1 MKGSRMSLP
10 TQMAIGMVLGIAA
23 GALTPA
29 MGLDPSWY
37 KPVGQL
43 FINLVRMVVVP
54 LVLTT
59 LVAGAASVG
68 DVSKLGR
75 VAGKTLAYYLV
86 TTAVAVV
93 IGLVL
98 ANIFQPGSGLSIS
111 TEGLKAKEVAP
122 PTLIDVFLNIVPI
135 NPIEALSKGNMLQII
150 FFALLFGFGL
160 SVIGDKGKQVLHF
173 FDGAADVMIKV
184 TGFVMLYAPIGVFGL
199 MAYTVSMH
207 GLSVLLPLIK
217 LVLVMYLACILQ
229 ILIVYLPCVKVTGLT
244 PSRFLKGLASPM
256 MIAFTT
262 CSSAAALS
270 TTLLSVQKL
279 GASRSVS
286 SFSIPLG
293 NTINMDGAAI
303 YMGIAAIFAA
313 EVYGIPM
320 PLDRQLT
327 VILLAV
333 LASIG
338 SMGVPGAALIM
349 ITMVFTQVGIPLEAI
364 ALVAGVDRIMDMAR
378 TTINVLGD
386 ATGALFVS
394 KLESDFDPE
403 RGVGPPAGLDLTRK
417 LFDHT
422 RAEADQEHLPVML
435 YSFPD
440 RIGERPAFLLGKTA
454 DNPGEA
460 IGDIMA
466 ELARAGA
473 TVIGMPC
480 NTAHSPRILDAALE
494 KLNATGRPVRFVH
507 MIDAVVRHVRQRCGE
522 GARVGILS
530 TLATLETRLYQDSL
544 ERAGL
549 EALHPAPDGC
559 ARVQEAISNRE
570 YGIKARNPVTER
582 ARADLLDEA
591 RRLAG
596 NADAI
601 ILGCTEIPLA
611 LPEKELGGVPLIDA
625 TDILALELVRA
636 FAPEKLR

>member
-1 MKGSRMSLP
+1 M
-10 TQMAIGMVLGIAA
+10 
-23 GALTPA
+23 
-29 MGLDPSWY
+29 
-37 KPVGQL
+37 

-150 FFALLFGFGL
+150 FFAPALRLRPQRHRRQGQ
-160 SVIGDKGKQVLHF
+160 QVLHF

-403 RGVGPPAGLDLTRK
+403 RG
-417 LFDHT
+417 
-422 RAEADQEHLPVML
+422 E
-435 YSFPD
+435 
-440 RIGERPAFLLGKTA
+440 
-454 DNPGEA
+454 
-460 IGDIMA
+460 
-466 ELARAGA
+466 
-473 TVIGMPC
+473 
-480 NTAHSPRILDAALE
+480 
-494 KLNATGRPVRFVH
+494 
-507 MIDAVVRHVRQRCGE
+507 
-522 GARVGILS
+522 
-530 TLATLETRLYQDSL
+530 
-544 ERAGL
+544 
-549 EALHPAPDGC
+549 
-559 ARVQEAISNRE
+559 
-570 YGIKARNPVTER
+570 
-582 ARADLLDEA
+582 
-591 RRLAG
+591 RLA
-596 NADAI
+596 AA
-601 ILGCTEIPLA
+601 E
-611 LPEKELGGVPLIDA
+611 
-625 TDILALELVRA
+625 
-636 FAPEKLR
+636 

>member
-111 TEGLKAKEVAP
+111 TEGLKAKDVAP
-122 PTLIDVFLNIVPI
+122 PTLVDVFLNIVPI

-229 ILIVYLPCVKVTGLT
+229 ILIVYLPCVKITGLT

-256 MIAFTT
+256 MI
-262 CSSAAALS
+262 ALS

-403 RGVGPPAGLDLTRK
+403 RG
-417 LFDHT
+417 
-422 RAEADQEHLPVML
+422 E
-435 YSFPD
+435 
-440 RIGERPAFLLGKTA
+440 
-454 DNPGEA
+454 
-460 IGDIMA
+460 
-466 ELARAGA
+466 
-473 TVIGMPC
+473 
-480 NTAHSPRILDAALE
+480 
-494 KLNATGRPVRFVH
+494 
-507 MIDAVVRHVRQRCGE
+507 
-522 GARVGILS
+522 
-530 TLATLETRLYQDSL
+530 
-544 ERAGL
+544 
-549 EALHPAPDGC
+549 
-559 ARVQEAISNRE
+559 
-570 YGIKARNPVTER
+570 
-582 ARADLLDEA
+582 
-591 RRLAG
+591 RLA
-596 NADAI
+596 AA
-601 ILGCTEIPLA
+601 E
-611 LPEKELGGVPLIDA
+611 
-625 TDILALELVRA
+625 
-636 FAPEKLR
+636 

>member
-1 MKGSRMSLP
+1 
-10 TQMAIGMVLGIAA
+10 
-23 GALTPA
+23 

-217 LVLVMYLACILQ
+217 PRARHVSRLYPSDPHRLSPLREGHGPYPQPLPQGPRLPDDDRLHHLLQ
-229 ILIVYLPCVKVTGLT
+229 RRRPLHHAPQRSEV
-244 PSRFLKGLASPM
+244 
-256 MIAFTT
+256 
-262 CSSAAALS
+262 
-270 TTLLSVQKL
+270 

-303 YMGIAAIFAA
+303 YMGIAAIFARR
-313 EVYGIPM
+313 GLRHPH
-320 PLDRQLT
+320 
-327 VILLAV
+327 
-333 LASIG
+333 
-338 SMGVPGAALIM
+338 AA
-349 ITMVFTQVGIPLEAI
+349 
-364 ALVAGVDRIMDMAR
+364 R
-378 TTINVLGD
+378 
-386 ATGALFVS
+386 
-394 KLESDFDPE
+394 
-403 RGVGPPAGLDLTRK
+403 
-417 LFDHT
+417 
-422 RAEADQEHLPVML
+422 
-435 YSFPD
+435 
-440 RIGERPAFLLGKTA
+440 
-454 DNPGEA
+454 
-460 IGDIMA
+460 
-466 ELARAGA
+466 
-473 TVIGMPC
+473 
-480 NTAHSPRILDAALE
+480 
-494 KLNATGRPVRFVH
+494 
-507 MIDAVVRHVRQRCGE
+507 
-522 GARVGILS
+522 
-530 TLATLETRLYQDSL
+530 
-544 ERAGL
+544 
-549 EALHPAPDGC
+549 
-559 ARVQEAISNRE
+559 
-570 YGIKARNPVTER
+570 
-582 ARADLLDEA
+582 
-591 RRLAG
+591 
-596 NADAI
+596 
-601 ILGCTEIPLA
+601 
-611 LPEKELGGVPLIDA
+611 
-625 TDILALELVRA
+625 
-636 FAPEKLR
+636 

>member
-111 TEGLKAKEVAP
+111 TEGLKAKDVAP
-122 PTLIDVFLNIVPI
+122 PTLVDVFLNIVPI

-293 NTINMDGAAI
+293 NTI
-303 YMGIAAIFAA
+303 AAIFAA

-403 RGVGPPAGLDLTRK
+403 RG
-417 LFDHT
+417 
-422 RAEADQEHLPVML
+422 E
-435 YSFPD
+435 
-440 RIGERPAFLLGKTA
+440 
-454 DNPGEA
+454 
-460 IGDIMA
+460 
-466 ELARAGA
+466 
-473 TVIGMPC
+473 
-480 NTAHSPRILDAALE
+480 
-494 KLNATGRPVRFVH
+494 
-507 MIDAVVRHVRQRCGE
+507 
-522 GARVGILS
+522 
-530 TLATLETRLYQDSL
+530 
-544 ERAGL
+544 
-549 EALHPAPDGC
+549 
-559 ARVQEAISNRE
+559 
-570 YGIKARNPVTER
+570 
-582 ARADLLDEA
+582 
-591 RRLAG
+591 RLA
-596 NADAI
+596 AA
-601 ILGCTEIPLA
+601 E
-611 LPEKELGGVPLIDA
+611 
-625 TDILALELVRA
+625 
-636 FAPEKLR
+636 

>member
-10 TQMAIGMVLGIAA
+10 TQMAIGMVLGVAA

-122 PTLIDVFLNIVPI
+122 PTLVDVFLNIVPI

-207 GLSVLLPLIK
+207 GLGVLLPLIK

-244 PSRFLKGLASPM
+244 TSRFLKGLAYDDR
-256 MIAFTT
+256 
-262 CSSAAALS
+262 LHH
-270 TTLLSVQKL
+270 LLQRRRPFHH
-279 GASRSVS
+279 APQR
-286 SFSIPLG
+286 P
-293 NTINMDGAAI
+293 
-303 YMGIAAIFAA
+303 
-313 EVYGIPM
+313 
-320 PLDRQLT
+320 
-327 VILLAV
+327 
-333 LASIG
+333 
-338 SMGVPGAALIM
+338 
-349 ITMVFTQVGIPLEAI
+349 EARR
-364 ALVAGVDRIMDMAR
+364 V
-378 TTINVLGD
+378 
-386 ATGALFVS
+386 
-394 KLESDFDPE
+394 
-403 RGVGPPAGLDLTRK
+403 
-417 LFDHT
+417 
-422 RAEADQEHLPVML
+422 
-435 YSFPD
+435 
-440 RIGERPAFLLGKTA
+440 
-454 DNPGEA
+454 
-460 IGDIMA
+460 
-466 ELARAGA
+466 
-473 TVIGMPC
+473 
-480 NTAHSPRILDAALE
+480 
-494 KLNATGRPVRFVH
+494 PVRVF
-507 MIDAVVRHVRQRCGE
+507 
-522 GARVGILS
+522 L
-530 TLATLETRLYQDSL
+530 
-544 ERAGL
+544 
-549 EALHPAPDGC
+549 LHPARQHHQHGRRGHLHGHRRHLRRRGLRHPHA
-559 ARVQEAISNRE
+559 AR
-570 YGIKARNPVTER
+570 
-582 ARADLLDEA
+582 
-591 RRLAG
+591 
-596 NADAI
+596 
-601 ILGCTEIPLA
+601 
-611 LPEKELGGVPLIDA
+611 
-625 TDILALELVRA
+625 
-636 FAPEKLR
+636 